1 MFLFTSLK
9 KRVNKNDFKENSGKK
24 MKRILLIILLIQP
37 ALFGQTKKLT
47 IEESVRI
54 GLENSS
60 LIKISE
66 SNLRSSDANIT
77 MATSMMLPKISLS
90 AGYTYMNLNDP
101 KEIGF
106 GPVGLE
112 VINPFSLY
120 GMQLSIQQPLFTGF
134 QISSSRSAAKNSYE
148 ATNFEHQKNIN
159 NKALEIYS
167 SFWNFFKAKNQY
179 ELTQEYLTSL
189 KDNLKQTKDFLDN
202 GLATMNDYLKIKV
215 QVSNAEVSL
224 IDAKNNMEIARA
236 SFNKSL
242 GIPLSD
248 PTEIDASYTS
258 LQQQSFNYQDLL
270 NNALNNRADLKSLEY
285 NIKAG
290 EDRIT
295 AANSGW
301 WPKLYASGNFFLY
314 NATAKTFSIDNE
326 KLQAWFV
333 GLSLNWD
340 LWDWGYTS
348 SQSAQAEESVLQGEE
363 MLKLL
368 KEQIELETYNAYLTI
383 NSQKEK
389 INVSQLTVESAEEN
403 LRLIQ
408 QKYDYNL
415 ATSNDLIDAEV
426 EVLDAK
432 TKLAFSN
439 ADYELAKAKLEVT
452 IGNRIY

>member
-1 MFLFTSLK
+1 
-9 KRVNKNDFKENSGKK
+9 
-24 MKRILLIILLIQP
+24 MKRIFFLIILLP
-37 ALFGQTKKLT
+37 LLLFAQSKKLT
-47 IEESVRI
+47 IEESIKI
-54 GLENSS
+54 GLANSS

-66 SNLRSSDANIT
+66 SNLRSSDAKIT
-77 MATSMMLPKISLS
+77 EATSKMFPKLSLS

-101 KEIGF
+101 KEIGL
-106 GPVGLE
+106 GPVGME
-112 VINPFSLY
+112 VINPFYLY

-134 QISSSRSAAKNSYE
+134 QISSSRSAAENSYE
-148 ATNFEHQKNIN
+148 AMNFEHQKNIN

-167 SFWNFFKAKNQY
+167 AFWNFFKAQKQY
-179 ELTQEYLTSL
+179 ELTEEYLTSL

-202 GLATMNDYLKIKV
+202 GLVTMNDYLKIKV

-242 GIPLSD
+242 GIPLSK
-248 PTEIDASYTS
+248 PTEITANYSS
-258 LQQQSFNYQDLL
+258 LQQQTYEYQDLL
-270 NNALNNRADLKSLEY
+270 NEALNNRNELKSLEF

-290 EDRIT
+290 EDRVT
-295 AANSGW
+295 AVNSGW

-314 NATAKTFSIDNE
+314 NANAETFSIDNE

-348 SQSAQAEESVLQGEE
+348 SQSAQAEESVLQSEE
-363 MLKLL
+363 SLKLL
-368 KEQIELETYNAYLTI
+368 REQIELETYNAYLNL
-383 NSQKEK
+383 NSQKAK
-389 INVSQLTVESAEEN
+389 INVSQLAVESAEEN
-403 LRLIQ
+403 LRLTQ

-426 EVLDAK
+426 GVLDSK

-439 ADYELAKAKLEVT
+439 ADYELAKVKLEVT
-452 IGNRIY
+452 IGQKIY

>member
-1 MFLFTSLK
+1 
-9 KRVNKNDFKENSGKK
+9 
-24 MKRILLIILLIQP
+24 MKRILLITFMIP
-37 ALFGQTKKLT
+37 TVLFSQSKKLT

-66 SNLRSSDANIT
+66 SNLRSSDAKIT
-77 MATSMMLPKISLS
+77 EATSMMLPKLSLS

-101 KEIGF
+101 KEIGL
-106 GPVGLE
+106 GPVRME

-148 ATNFEHQKNIN
+148 AMSFEHQKNIN

-167 SFWNFFKAKNQY
+167 ACWNYFKAQKQY

-224 IDAKNNMEIARA
+224 IDAKNDMEITRA
-236 SFNKSL
+236 SFNKSI

-248 PTEIDASYTS
+248 STQIDASYTS
-258 LQQQSFNYQDLL
+258 IQEQSFQYQDLL
-270 NNALNNRADLKSLEY
+270 NNALNNRDELKSLEFH
-285 NIKAG
+285 IKAG
-290 EDRIT
+290 EDRVT

-314 NATAKTFSIDNE
+314 NATAKTFAIDDE

-363 MLKLL
+363 SLKLL
-368 KEQIELETYNAYLTI
+368 KEQIELETYNAYLTL
-383 NSQKEK
+383 NAQQEK
-389 INVSQLTVESAEEN
+389 ISVSQLAVESAEEN
-403 LRLIQ
+403 LRLTKE
-408 QKYDYNL
+408 KYDYNL
-415 ATSNDLIDAEV
+415 ATSNDLLDAEV

-439 ADYELAKAKLEVT
+439 ADYEIAKAKLEVT
-452 IGNRIY
+452 VGNKIY

>member
-1 MFLFTSLK
+1 
-9 KRVNKNDFKENSGKK
+9 
-24 MKRILLIILLIQP
+24 MKRILLITLLIP
-37 ALFGQTKKLT
+37 VALFAQTKKLT
-47 IEESVRI
+47 IEESVQI

-66 SNLRSSDANIT
+66 SNLRSSDAKIT
-77 MATSMMLPKISLS
+77 EATSMMLPKLSLS

-101 KEIGF
+101 NEIGL
-106 GPVGLE
+106 GQVKMK
-112 VINPFSLY
+112 VINPFYFY

-134 QISSSRSAAKNSYE
+134 QISSSKSAAENSYE
-148 ATNFEHQKNIN
+148 AMNFEHQKNIN
-159 NKALEIYS
+159 SKALEIYS
-167 SFWNFFKAKNQY
+167 AFWNLFKAQKQY

-189 KDNLKQTKDFLDN
+189 KDNLQQTKDFLDN

-215 QVSNAEVSL
+215 QESNAEVSL

-242 GIPLSD
+242 GIPLSE
-248 PTEIDASYTS
+248 PTEIDVSYTS
-258 LQQQSFNYQDLL
+258 LGQQSFNYQELL
-270 NNALNNRADLKSLEY
+270 SDALNNRDDMKSLEY

-290 EDRIT
+290 ENRIT

-314 NATAKTFSIDNE
+314 NANVETFSIENE

-333 GLSLNWD
+333 GLSLKWD

-348 SQSAQAEESVLQGEE
+348 SQSAQAEESVLQVEE
-363 MLKLL
+363 SLKLL

-383 NSQKEK
+383 KSQKEK
-389 INVSQLTVESAEEN
+389 INVSQLAVESAEEN
-403 LRLIQ
+403 FRLTQ
-408 QKYDYNL
+408 EKYDYNL

-426 EVLDAK
+426 ELLDAK

-439 ADYELAKAKLEVT
+439 ADYELAKVRLEVT

>member
-1 MFLFTSLK
+1 MK
-9 KRVNKNDFKENSGKK
+9 KIIFIS
-24 MKRILLIILLIQP
+24 LLISIVQF
-37 ALFGQTKKLT
+37 AQTKKLT
-47 IEESVRI
+47 IEESLQL
-54 GLENSS
+54 GLANSS

-66 SNLRSSDANIT
+66 SSLRSSDAKIT
-77 MATSMMLPKISLS
+77 EATSRMFPKLSLS

-101 KEIGF
+101 QEIGL
-106 GPVGLE
+106 GPVGME

-120 GMQLSIQQPLFTGF
+120 GLQLSIQQPLFTGF
-134 QISSSRSAAKNSYE
+134 QISSSKSAAENSYE
-148 ATNFEHQKNIN
+148 AMNFEHQKNIN
-159 NKALEIYS
+159 SKALEIYS
-167 SFWNFFKAKNQY
+167 AFWNLFKTQKQY

-189 KDNLKQTKDFLDN
+189 KDNLVRTKEFLDN
-202 GLATMNDYLKIKV
+202 GLVTMNDYLKIKV

-224 IDAKNNMEIARA
+224 IDAKNNMDIARA

-242 GIPLSD
+242 GIPLNE
-248 PTEIDASYTS
+248 PTEIDA
-258 LQQQSFNYQDLL
+258 NYSTIEEQVLEYQELL
-270 NNALNNRADLKSLEY
+270 NNALNNRDDLNSLEY

-290 EDRIT
+290 EDRVT

-314 NATAKTFSIDNE
+314 NVNAETFSIEDE

-363 MLKLL
+363 SLMLL
-368 KEQIELETYNAYLTI
+368 KEQIELETYSAYLNL

-389 INVSQLTVESAEEN
+389 INVSQLAVESAEEN
-403 LRLIQ
+403 LRLTQ
-408 QKYDYNL
+408 EKYDYNL

-439 ADYELAKAKLEVT
+439 ADYEIAKAKLEVT
-452 IGNRIY
+452 VGKKIY

>member
-1 MFLFTSLK
+1 
-9 KRVNKNDFKENSGKK
+9 
-24 MKRILLIILLIQP
+24 MKRILLLTFLIPILLFAQS
-37 ALFGQTKKLT
+37 KKLT

-66 SNLRSSDANIT
+66 SNLRSSDAKIT
-77 MATSMMLPKISLS
+77 EATSRMFPKLSLS

-101 KEIGF
+101 KEIGL
-106 GPVGLE
+106 GPVGME

-134 QISSSRSAAKNSYE
+134 QISSSRSAAENTYE
-148 ATNFEHQKNIN
+148 AMSFEHQKNIN

-167 SFWNFFKAKNQY
+167 AFWNFFKAQKQY

-189 KDNLKQTKDFLDN
+189 KDNLNQTKDFLDN

-215 QVSNAEVSL
+215 QVSNAEVAL

-248 PTEIDASYTS
+248 SMQIDASYTS
-258 LQQQSFNYQDLL
+258 TQEQSFEYQDLL
-270 NNALNNRADLKSLEY
+270 NNALNNRDELKSLEY

-295 AANSGW
+295 TANSGW

-314 NATAKTFSIDNE
+314 NATAKTFGIEDE

-348 SQSAQAEESVLQGEE
+348 SQSALAEESVLQGEE
-363 MLKLL
+363 SLKLL
-368 KEQIELETYNAYLTI
+368 KEQIELETYNAYLNL

-389 INVSQLTVESAEEN
+389 IYVSQLAVESAEEN
-403 LRLIQ
+403 LRLTQ
-408 QKYDYNL
+408 EKYDYNL

-432 TKLAFSN
+432 TKLAFSK
-439 ADYELAKAKLEVT
+439 ADYEMAKVKLEVT
-452 IGNRIY
+452 VGNRIY

>member
-1 MFLFTSLK
+1 
-9 KRVNKNDFKENSGKK
+9 
-24 MKRILLIILLIQP
+24 MKRRILITLLIPI
-37 ALFGQTKKLT
+37 ALFAQSKKLT
-47 IEESVRI
+47 IEESIQI

-66 SNLRSSDANIT
+66 SNLRSSDAKIT
-77 MATSMMLPKISLS
+77 EATSRMFPKLSLS
-90 AGYTYMNLNDP
+90 AGYTYMNLDDP
-101 KEIGF
+101 KEIGL
-106 GPVGLE
+106 GPVGME

-134 QISSSRSAAKNSYE
+134 QISSSKSAAENSYQSM
-148 ATNFEHQKNIN
+148 NFEHQRNIN

-167 SFWNFFKAKNQY
+167 AFWNFFKAQKQY

-236 SFNKSL
+236 SFNKSI

-248 PTEIDASYTS
+248 STEIDASYTS
-258 LQQQSFNYQDLL
+258 IQSQSFDYQDLL
-270 NNALNNRADLKSLEY
+270 NSALTNRDELKSLES

-290 EDRIT
+290 EDRVT

-314 NATAKTFSIDNE
+314 NATAKTFGIDDE

-363 MLKLL
+363 SLKLL
-368 KEQIELETYNAYLTI
+368 KEQIELETYSAYLNL

-389 INVSQLTVESAEEN
+389 ISVSQLAVESAEEN
-403 LRLIQ
+403 LRLTQ

-426 EVLDAK
+426 EVLDAR

-439 ADYELAKAKLEVT
+439 ADYEIAKVKLEVT

>member
-1 MFLFTSLK
+1 
-9 KRVNKNDFKENSGKK
+9 
-24 MKRILLIILLIQP
+24 MKRIFFIIILLP
-37 ALFGQTKKLT
+37 LLLFAQSKKLT
-47 IEESVRI
+47 IEESIKI
-54 GLENSS
+54 GLANSS

-66 SNLRSSDANIT
+66 SNLRSSDAKIT
-77 MATSMMLPKISLS
+77 EATSKMFPKLSLS

-101 KEIGF
+101 KEIGL
-106 GPVGLE
+106 GPVGME
-112 VINPFSLY
+112 VINPFYLY

-134 QISSSRSAAKNSYE
+134 QISSSRSAAENSYE
-148 ATNFEHQKNIN
+148 AMNFEHQKNIN
-159 NKALEIYS
+159 KKALEIYS
-167 SFWNFFKAKNQY
+167 AFWNFFKAQKQY

-202 GLATMNDYLKIKV
+202 GLVTMNDYLKIKV

-236 SFNKSL
+236 SYNKSL
-242 GIPLSD
+242 GIPLSES
-248 PTEIDASYTS
+248 TEIDVNYSN
-258 LQQQSFNYQDLL
+258 LQQQQTLDYQDLI
-270 NNALNNRADLKSLEY
+270 NNALANRDELKSLEY

-290 EDRIT
+290 EDRVT

-301 WPKLYASGNFFLY
+301 WPKLYASGTFFLY
-314 NATAKTFSIDNE
+314 NANAKTFSIENQ

-333 GLSLNWD
+333 GISLNWD

-348 SQSAQAEESVLQGEE
+348 SQSAQAEESALQSEE
-363 MLKLL
+363 SLNLL
-368 KEQIELETYNAYLTI
+368 REQIELETYNAYLNL

-389 INVSQLTVESAEEN
+389 INVSQLAVESAEEN
-403 LRLIQ
+403 LRLTQ

-426 EVLDAK
+426 GVLDSK

-439 ADYELAKAKLEVT
+439 ADYELAKVKLEVT
-452 IGNRIY
+452 IGQKIY

>member
-1 MFLFTSLK
+1 
-9 KRVNKNDFKENSGKK
+9 
-24 MKRILLIILLIQP
+24 MKRIILITTLFPFLLFAQSKI
-37 ALFGQTKKLT
+37 LT
-47 IEESVRI
+47 IEESIHI
-54 GLENSS
+54 GLANSS

-66 SNLRSSDANIT
+66 SNLRSSDAKIT
-77 MATSMMLPKISLS
+77 ESTSKMFPKLSLS

-101 KEIGF
+101 KEIGL
-106 GPVGLE
+106 GPVGMK

-134 QISSSRSAAKNSYE
+134 QISSSRSAAENSYE
-148 ATNFEHQKNIN
+148 AMNFEHQKNIN

-167 SFWNFFKAKNQY
+167 AFWNFFKAQKQY

-224 IDAKNNMEIARA
+224 IDAKNNMDIARA

-242 GIPLSD
+242 GIPLSK
-248 PTEIDASYTS
+248 PTEINANYSS
-258 LQQQSFNYQDLL
+258 LQQQTYEYQDLL
-270 NNALNNRADLKSLEY
+270 NEALNNRNELKSLEY

-290 EDRIT
+290 EDRVK

-314 NATAKTFSIDNE
+314 NATAKTFAIDNE

-348 SQSAQAEESVLQGEE
+348 SQSAQAEESVLQSEE
-363 MLKLL
+363 SLKLL
-368 KEQIELETYNAYLTI
+368 KEQIELETYNAYLNL

-389 INVSQLTVESAEEN
+389 INVSQLAVESAEEN
-403 LRLIQ
+403 LRLTQ

-426 EVLDAK
+426 GVLDAK

-439 ADYELAKAKLEVT
+439 ADYELAKVKLEVT
-452 IGNRIY
+452 VGKRIY

>member
-1 MFLFTSLK
+1 
-9 KRVNKNDFKENSGKK
+9 
-24 MKRILLIILLIQP
+24 MKRIFFIIILLPIL
-37 ALFGQTKKLT
+37 LFAQSKKLT
-47 IEESVRI
+47 IEESIKI
-54 GLENSS
+54 GLANSS

-66 SNLRSSDANIT
+66 SNLRSSDAKIT
-77 MATSMMLPKISLS
+77 EATSKMFPKLSLS

-101 KEIGF
+101 KEIGL
-106 GPVGLE
+106 GPVGME
-112 VINPFSLY
+112 VINPFYLY

-134 QISSSRSAAKNSYE
+134 QISSSRSAAENSYE
-148 ATNFEHQKNIN
+148 AMNFEHQKNIN

-167 SFWNFFKAKNQY
+167 AFWNFFKAQKQY

-202 GLATMNDYLKIKV
+202 GLVTMNDYLKIKV

-242 GIPLSD
+242 GIPLSE
-248 PTEIDASYTS
+248 PTEINANYSS
-258 LQQQSFNYQDLL
+258 LQQQTYEYQDLL
-270 NNALNNRADLKSLEY
+270 NEALNNRNELKSLEY

-290 EDRIT
+290 EDRVT

-314 NATAKTFSIDNE
+314 NANAETFSIDNE

-348 SQSAQAEESVLQGEE
+348 SQSAQAEESALQSEE
-363 MLKLL
+363 SLNLL
-368 KEQIELETYNAYLTI
+368 REQIELETYNAYLNL

-389 INVSQLTVESAEEN
+389 INVSQLAVESAEEN
-403 LRLIQ
+403 LRLTQ

-426 EVLDAK
+426 GVLDAK

-439 ADYELAKAKLEVT
+439 ADYELAKVKLEVT
-452 IGNRIY
+452 IGQKIY

>member
-1 MFLFTSLK
+1 MILRK
-9 KRVNKNDFKENSGKK
+9 PGNK
-24 MKRILLIILLIQP
+24 MKRILLISFVIPI
-37 ALFGQTKKLT
+37 ALFSQSKKLT

-66 SNLRSSDANIT
+66 SNLRSSDAKINE
-77 MATSMMLPKISLS
+77 ATSKMFPKLSLS

-101 KEIGF
+101 KEIGL
-106 GPVGLE
+106 GPVGME

-134 QISSSRSAAKNSYE
+134 QISSSRSAAENSYE
-148 ATNFEHQKNIN
+148 AMSFEHQKNIN

-167 SFWNFFKAKNQY
+167 AFWNFFKAQKQY

-189 KDNLKQTKDFLDN
+189 KDNLNQTKNFLDN

-224 IDAKNNMEIARA
+224 IDSKNNVEIARA
-236 SFNKSL
+236 SFNKSI
-242 GIPLSD
+242 GIPLNDS
-248 PTEIDASYTS
+248 TEIDADYSS
-258 LQQQSFNYQDLL
+258 LQYQTFEYPELL
-270 NNALNNRADLKSLEY
+270 SAALNNRDELKSLEF
-285 NIKAG
+285 NIKEG
-290 EDRIT
+290 KDRVT

-314 NATAKTFSIDNE
+314 NATAKTFNIDNE

-348 SQSAQAEESVLQGEE
+348 SQSAQAEEQVLQGEE
-363 MLKLL
+363 YLKLL

-389 INVSQLTVESAEEN
+389 INVSQLAVESAEEN
-403 LRLIQ
+403 LRLTQ
-408 QKYDYNL
+408 EKYDYNL
-415 ATSNDLIDAEV
+415 ATSNDLLDAEV

-432 TKLAFSN
+432 TKLAFAS
-439 ADYELAKAKLEVT
+439 ADYEIAKVKLEVSV
-452 IGNRIY
+452 GNRIY

>member
-1 MFLFTSLK
+1 MF
-9 KRVNKNDFKENSGKK
+9 
-24 MKRILLIILLIQP
+24 P
-37 ALFGQTKKLT
+37 KL
-47 IEESVRI
+47 
-54 GLENSS
+54 
-60 LIKISE
+60 
-66 SNLRSSDANIT
+66 
-77 MATSMMLPKISLS
+77 SLS

-101 KEIGF
+101 QEIGL
-106 GPVGLE
+106 GPVGME

-120 GMQLSIQQPLFTGF
+120 GLQLSIQQPLFTGF
-134 QISSSRSAAKNSYE
+134 QISSSKSAAENSYE
-148 ATNFEHQKNIN
+148 AMNFEHQKNIN

-167 SFWNFFKAKNQY
+167 AFWNFFKAQKQFD
-179 ELTQEYLTSL
+179 LTQEYLTSL
-189 KDNLKQTKDFLDN
+189 KDNLQRTKEFLDN
-202 GLATMNDYLKIKV
+202 GLVTMNDYLKIKV

-224 IDAKNNMEIARA
+224 IDVKNNMDIARA
-236 SFNKSL
+236 AFNKSL
-242 GIPLSD
+242 GIPLNE
-248 PTEIDASYTS
+248 PTEIDA
-258 LQQQSFNYQDLL
+258 NYSTIEEQVLEYQELL
-270 NNALNNRADLKSLEY
+270 NNALNNRDDLNSLEY

-290 EDRIT
+290 EDRVT

-314 NATAKTFSIDNE
+314 NVNAETFSIEDE

-363 MLKLL
+363 SLLLL
-368 KEQIELETYNAYLTI
+368 KEQIELETYSAYLNL

-389 INVSQLTVESAEEN
+389 INVSQLAVESAEEN
-403 LRLIQ
+403 LRLTQ

-439 ADYELAKAKLEVT
+439 ADYEIAKAKLQVT
-452 IGNRIY
+452 VGNRIY

>member
-1 MFLFTSLK
+1 
-9 KRVNKNDFKENSGKK
+9 
-24 MKRILLIILLIQP
+24 MKRIFFIIILLP
-37 ALFGQTKKLT
+37 LLLFAQSKKLT
-47 IEESVRI
+47 IEESIKI
-54 GLENSS
+54 GLANSS

-66 SNLRSSDANIT
+66 SNLRSSDAKIT
-77 MATSMMLPKISLS
+77 EATSKMFPKLSLS

-101 KEIGF
+101 KEIGL
-106 GPVGLE
+106 GPVGME
-112 VINPFSLY
+112 VINPFYLY

-134 QISSSRSAAKNSYE
+134 QISSSRSAAENSYE
-148 ATNFEHQKNIN
+148 AMNFEHQKNIN

-167 SFWNFFKAKNQY
+167 AFWNFFKAQKQY

-202 GLATMNDYLKIKV
+202 GLVTMNDYLKIKV

-242 GIPLSD
+242 GIPLSE
-248 PTEIDASYTS
+248 PTEINANYSS
-258 LQQQSFNYQDLL
+258 LQQQTYEYQDLL
-270 NNALNNRADLKSLEY
+270 NEALNNRNELKSLEF

-290 EDRIT
+290 EDRVT
-295 AANSGW
+295 AVNSGW

-314 NATAKTFSIDNE
+314 NANAETFSIDNE

-348 SQSAQAEESVLQGEE
+348 SQSAQAEESVLQSEE
-363 MLKLL
+363 SLKLL
-368 KEQIELETYNAYLTI
+368 REQIELETYNAYLNL

-389 INVSQLTVESAEEN
+389 INVSQLAVESAEEN
-403 LRLIQ
+403 HRLTQ

-426 EVLDAK
+426 GVLDAK

-439 ADYELAKAKLEVT
+439 ADYELAKVKLEVT
-452 IGNRIY
+452 IGQKIY

>member
-1 MFLFTSLK
+1 
-9 KRVNKNDFKENSGKK
+9 
-24 MKRILLIILLIQP
+24 MKRILLITFMIPIV
-37 ALFGQTKKLT
+37 LFAQTKKLT
-47 IEESVRI
+47 IEESIRI

-66 SNLRSSDANIT
+66 SNLRSSDAKIT
-77 MATSMMLPKISLS
+77 EATSRMFPKLSIS

-101 KEIGF
+101 KDIGL

-134 QISSSRSAAKNSYE
+134 QISSSRSAAQNSYE
-148 ATNFEHQKNIN
+148 AMNFEHQKNVN

-167 SFWNFFKAKNQY
+167 TFWNFFKAQKQY

-189 KDNLKQTKDFLDN
+189 KDNLQQTKDFLDN

-236 SFNKSL
+236 SFNKSI
-242 GIPLSD
+242 GVPLSD
-248 PTEIDASYTS
+248 STQIDASYTS
-258 LQQQSFNYQDLL
+258 IEEQSFQYYDLL
-270 NNALNNRADLKSLEY
+270 NNALNSRDELKSLEY

-290 EDRIT
+290 EDRVT

-314 NATAKTFSIDNE
+314 NATAKTFGIEDE
-326 KLQAWFV
+326 KFQAWFV

-348 SQSAQAEESVLQGEE
+348 SQSAQAEESVLQGQES
-363 MLKLL
+363 LKLL
-368 KEQIELETYNAYLTI
+368 KEQIELETYNAYLNL

-389 INVSQLTVESAEEN
+389 INVSQLAVESAEEN
-403 LRLIQ
+403 LRLTQ

-439 ADYELAKAKLEVT
+439 ADYEIAKAKLELTV
-452 IGNRIY
+452 GNRIY

>member
-1 MFLFTSLK
+1 
-9 KRVNKNDFKENSGKK
+9 
-24 MKRILLIILLIQP
+24 MKRIILITTLFPFLLFAQSKI
-37 ALFGQTKKLT
+37 LT
-47 IEESVRI
+47 IEESIQI
-54 GLENSS
+54 GLANSS

-66 SNLRSSDANIT
+66 SNLRSSDAKIT
-77 MATSMMLPKISLS
+77 EATSKMFPKLSLS

-101 KEIGF
+101 KKIGL
-106 GPVGLE
+106 GPVGME
-112 VINPFSLY
+112 VINPFYLY

-134 QISSSRSAAKNSYE
+134 QISSSRSAAENSYE
-148 ATNFEHQKNIN
+148 AMNFEHQKNIN

-167 SFWNFFKAKNQY
+167 AFWNFFKAQKQY

-202 GLATMNDYLKIKV
+202 GLVTMNDYLKIKV

-242 GIPLSD
+242 GIPLSK
-248 PTEIDASYTS
+248 PTEINANYSS
-258 LQQQSFNYQDLL
+258 LQQQTYEYQDLL
-270 NNALNNRADLKSLEY
+270 NEALNNRNELKSLEF

-290 EDRIT
+290 EDRVT

-314 NATAKTFSIDNE
+314 NANAETFSIDNE

-348 SQSAQAEESVLQGEE
+348 SQSAQAEESVLQSEE
-363 MLKLL
+363 SLKLL
-368 KEQIELETYNAYLTI
+368 REQIELETYNAYLNL

-389 INVSQLTVESAEEN
+389 INVSQLAVESAEEN
-403 LRLIQ
+403 LRLTQ

-426 EVLDAK
+426 GVLDSK

-439 ADYELAKAKLEVT
+439 ADYELAKVKLEVT
-452 IGNRIY
+452 IGQKIY

>member
-1 MFLFTSLK
+1 
-9 KRVNKNDFKENSGKK
+9 
-24 MKRILLIILLIQP
+24 MKRIFFIIILLP
-37 ALFGQTKKLT
+37 LLLFAQSKKLT
-47 IEESVRI
+47 IEESIKI
-54 GLENSS
+54 GLANSS

-66 SNLRSSDANIT
+66 SNLRSSDAKIT
-77 MATSMMLPKISLS
+77 EATSKMFPKLSLS

-101 KEIGF
+101 KEIGL
-106 GPVGLE
+106 GPVGME
-112 VINPFSLY
+112 VINPFYLY

-134 QISSSRSAAKNSYE
+134 QISSSRSAAENSYE
-148 ATNFEHQKNIN
+148 AMNFEHQKNIN

-167 SFWNFFKAKNQY
+167 VFWNFFKAQKQY

-202 GLATMNDYLKIKV
+202 GLVTMNDYLKIKV

-242 GIPLSD
+242 GIPLSK
-248 PTEIDASYTS
+248 PTEITANYSS
-258 LQQQSFNYQDLL
+258 LQQQTYEYQDLL
-270 NNALNNRADLKSLEY
+270 NEALNNRNELKSLEY

-290 EDRIT
+290 EDRVT
-295 AANSGW
+295 AVNSGW

-314 NATAKTFSIDNE
+314 NANAETFSIDNE

-348 SQSAQAEESVLQGEE
+348 SQSAQAEESVLQSEE
-363 MLKLL
+363 SLKLL
-368 KEQIELETYNAYLTI
+368 REQIELETYNAYLNL

-389 INVSQLTVESAEEN
+389 INVSQLAVESAEEN
-403 LRLIQ
+403 LRLTQ

-426 EVLDAK
+426 GVLDSK

-439 ADYELAKAKLEVT
+439 ADYELAKVKLEVT
-452 IGNRIY
+452 IGQKIY

>member
-1 MFLFTSLK
+1 
-9 KRVNKNDFKENSGKK
+9 
-24 MKRILLIILLIQP
+24 MKRIFFIIILLP
-37 ALFGQTKKLT
+37 LLLFAQSKKLT
-47 IEESVRI
+47 IEESIKI
-54 GLENSS
+54 GLANSS

-66 SNLRSSDANIT
+66 SNLRSSDAKIT
-77 MATSMMLPKISLS
+77 EATSKMFPKLSLS

-101 KEIGF
+101 KKIGL
-106 GPVGLE
+106 GPVGME
-112 VINPFSLY
+112 VINPFYLY

-134 QISSSRSAAKNSYE
+134 QISSSRSAAENSYE
-148 ATNFEHQKNIN
+148 AMNFEHQKNIN

-167 SFWNFFKAKNQY
+167 AFWNFFKAQKQY

-202 GLATMNDYLKIKV
+202 GLVTMNDYLKIKV

-236 SFNKSL
+236 SYNKSL
-242 GIPLSD
+242 GIPLSE
-248 PTEIDASYTS
+248 PTEINANYSS
-258 LQQQSFNYQDLL
+258 LQQRTYEYQDLL
-270 NNALNNRADLKSLEY
+270 NEALNNRNELKSLEF

-290 EDRIT
+290 EDRVT

-301 WPKLYASGNFFLY
+301 WPKLYASGTFFLY
-314 NATAKTFSIDNE
+314 NANAKTFSIENQ

-333 GLSLNWD
+333 GISLNWD

-348 SQSAQAEESVLQGEE
+348 SQSAQAEESVLQSEE
-363 MLKLL
+363 SLKLL
-368 KEQIELETYNAYLTI
+368 REQIELETYNAYLNL

-389 INVSQLTVESAEEN
+389 INVSQLAVESAEEN
-403 LRLIQ
+403 LRLTQ

-426 EVLDAK
+426 GVLDSK

-439 ADYELAKAKLEVT
+439 ADYELAKVKLEVT
-452 IGNRIY
+452 IGQKIY

>member
-1 MFLFTSLK
+1 
-9 KRVNKNDFKENSGKK
+9 
-24 MKRILLIILLIQP
+24 MKRIFLISLMIP
-37 ALFGQTKKLT
+37 AVFFAQSKKLT
-47 IEESVRI
+47 IEESIQI

-66 SNLRSSDANIT
+66 SNLRSSDAKIT
-77 MATSMMLPKISLS
+77 EATSRMFPKLSLS

-101 KEIGF
+101 KEIGL
-106 GPVGLE
+106 GPVGME

-134 QISSSRSAAKNSYE
+134 QISSSKSAAENSYE
-148 ATNFEHQKNIN
+148 AMNFEHQKNIN

-167 SFWNFFKAKNQY
+167 AFWNFFKAQKQY

-189 KDNLKQTKDFLDN
+189 KDNLQQTKNFLDN

-248 PTEIDASYTS
+248 STQIDANYTS
-258 LQQQSFNYQDLL
+258 IQGQPLEYQDLL
-270 NNALNNRADLKSLEY
+270 TNALNHRDELKSLAF

-290 EDRIT
+290 EDRVT

-314 NATAKTFSIDNE
+314 NATAKTFAIDNE

-363 MLKLL
+363 SLKML
-368 KEQIELETYNAYLTI
+368 KEQIKLETYQAYLNL

-389 INVSQLTVESAEEN
+389 INVSQLAVESAEEN
-403 LRLIQ
+403 FRLTQ

-426 EVLDAK
+426 ELLDAK

-439 ADYELAKAKLEVT
+439 ADYELAKVKLEVT
-452 IGNRIY
+452 IGQKIY

>member
-1 MFLFTSLK
+1 
-9 KRVNKNDFKENSGKK
+9 
-24 MKRILLIILLIQP
+24 MKRILLITTLIPILLFPQS
-37 ALFGQTKKLT
+37 KKLT
-47 IEESVRI
+47 MEESLRI

-66 SNLRSSDANIT
+66 SNLRSSDAKIT
-77 MATSMMLPKISLS
+77 EATSKMFPKLSLS

-112 VINPFSLY
+112 VVNPFSLY

-134 QISSSRSAAKNSYE
+134 QISSSRSAVENSYE
-148 ATNFEHQKNIN
+148 AMNFEHQKNIN

-167 SFWNFFKAKNQY
+167 AFWNFFKAQKQY

-189 KDNLKQTKDFLDN
+189 KDNLQQTKDFLDN

-236 SFNKSL
+236 SFNKSI

-248 PTEIDASYTS
+248 STEIDADYTA
-258 LQQQSFNYQDLL
+258 LQQQTFEYQDLL
-270 NNALNNRADLKSLEY
+270 NNALNNRDELKSLEF

-290 EDRIT
+290 EDRVT

-314 NATAKTFSIDNE
+314 NATAKSFGIEDE

-363 MLKLL
+363 SLKLL
-368 KEQIELETYNAYLTI
+368 KEQIELETYSAYLNL

-389 INVSQLTVESAEEN
+389 INVSQLAVESAEEN
-403 LRLIQ
+403 LRLTL

-426 EVLDAK
+426 GVLDAK

-439 ADYELAKAKLEVT
+439 ADYQIAKAKLEVT

>member
-1 MFLFTSLK
+1 
-9 KRVNKNDFKENSGKK
+9 
-24 MKRILLIILLIQP
+24 MKRILLIILLIP
-37 ALFGQTKKLT
+37 VTLFAQTKKLT
-47 IEESVRI
+47 IEESVRV

-66 SNLRSSDANIT
+66 SNLRSSDAKIT
-77 MATSMMLPKISLS
+77 EATSKMFPKLSLS

-101 KEIGF
+101 NEIGL
-106 GPVGLE
+106 GPVGMQ
-112 VINPFSLY
+112 VINPFTFY

-134 QISSSRSAAKNSYE
+134 QISSSRSAAENSYE
-148 ATNFEHQKNIN
+148 AINFEHQKNIN

-167 SFWNFFKAKNQY
+167 AFWNFFKAKKQY
-179 ELTQEYLTSL
+179 ELTEEYLTSL
-189 KDNLKQTKDFLDN
+189 KDNLQKTKDFLDN

-224 IDAKNNMEIARA
+224 IDAKNNMDISRA
-236 SFNKSL
+236 TFNKSL
-242 GIPLSD
+242 GIPLSES
-248 PTEIDASYTS
+248 TEIDVNYTTP
-258 LQQQSFNYQDLL
+258 QQQSFNYQDLL
-270 NNALNNRADLKSLEY
+270 SDALNNRDELKSLEY

-314 NATAKTFSIDNE
+314 NATAKTFSIENE

-348 SQSAQAEESVLQGEE
+348 SQSAQAEENVLQVEE
-363 MLKLL
+363 SLKLL
-368 KEQIELETYNAYLTI
+368 KEQIELETYQAYLNL

-389 INVSQLTVESAEEN
+389 INVSQLAVESAEEN
-403 LRLIQ
+403 LRLTQ

-426 EVLDAK
+426 GVLDAK

-439 ADYELAKAKLEVT
+439 ADYEVAKVKLEVT
-452 IGNRIY
+452 VGNRIY

>member
-1 MFLFTSLK
+1 MIPTVLFAQS
-9 KRVNKNDFKENSGKK
+9 
-24 MKRILLIILLIQP
+24 
-37 ALFGQTKKLT
+37 KKLT
-47 IEESVRI
+47 IDESIQI

-66 SNLRSSDANIT
+66 SHLRSSDAKIT
-77 MATSMMLPKISLS
+77 EATSKMFPKLSLS

-101 KEIGF
+101 KEIGL
-106 GPVGLE
+106 GPVGME

-134 QISSSRSAAKNSYE
+134 QISSSRSEAENSYE
-148 ATNFEHQKNIN
+148 AMNFEHQKNIN

-167 SFWNFFKAKNQY
+167 AFWNFFKTQKQY
-179 ELTQEYLTSL
+179 ELTHEYLTSL
-189 KDNLKQTKDFLDN
+189 KDNLQQTKDFLDN

-236 SFNKSL
+236 SFNKSI

-248 PTEIDASYTS
+248 STKIDASYTS
-258 LQQQSFNYQDLL
+258 LQQQSLDYLDLL
-270 NNALNNRADLKSLEY
+270 NNALANREELQSLEY

-290 EDRIT
+290 EDRVT

-314 NATAKTFSIDNE
+314 NATAKTFSIENE

-363 MLKLL
+363 SLKLL
-368 KEQIELETYNAYLTI
+368 KEQIELETYQAYLNL

-389 INVSQLTVESAEEN
+389 INMSQLAVESAEEN
-403 LRLIQ
+403 LRLTQ
-408 QKYDYNL
+408 EKYDYNL

-439 ADYELAKAKLEVT
+439 ADYEIAKVKLQVT
-452 IGNRIY
+452 VGNRIY

>member
-1 MFLFTSLK
+1 
-9 KRVNKNDFKENSGKK
+9 
-24 MKRILLIILLIQP
+24 
-37 ALFGQTKKLT
+37 
-47 IEESVRI
+47 
-54 GLENSS
+54 
-60 LIKISE
+60 
-66 SNLRSSDANIT
+66 
-77 MATSMMLPKISLS
+77 
-90 AGYTYMNLNDP
+90 
-101 KEIGF
+101 
-106 GPVGLE
+106 
-112 VINPFSLY
+112 
-120 GMQLSIQQPLFTGF
+120 
-134 QISSSRSAAKNSYE
+134 
-148 ATNFEHQKNIN
+148 
-159 NKALEIYS
+159 
-167 SFWNFFKAKNQY
+167 
-179 ELTQEYLTSL
+179 
-189 KDNLKQTKDFLDN
+189 
-202 GLATMNDYLKIKV
+202 MNDYLKIKV

-236 SFNKSL
+236 SFNKSI

-248 PTEIDASYTS
+248 STEIDASYTS
-258 LQQQSFNYQDLL
+258 IQSQSFDYQDLL
-270 NNALNNRADLKSLEY
+270 NSALTNRDELKSLES

-290 EDRIT
+290 EDRVT

-314 NATAKTFSIDNE
+314 NATAKTFGIEDE

-348 SQSAQAEESVLQGEE
+348 SQSAQAEESVLQVEE
-363 MLKLL
+363 SLKLL
-368 KEQIELETYNAYLTI
+368 KEQIELETCSAYLNL

-389 INVSQLTVESAEEN
+389 ISVSQLAVESAEEN
-403 LRLIQ
+403 LRLTR

-439 ADYELAKAKLEVT
+439 ADYEIAKVKLEVT

>member
-1 MFLFTSLK
+1 
-9 KRVNKNDFKENSGKK
+9 
-24 MKRILLIILLIQP
+24 MKRILLITLLIP
-37 ALFGQTKKLT
+37 FALSAQTKILT

-66 SNLRSSDANIT
+66 SNLRSSDAKVT
-77 MATSMMLPKISLS
+77 EATSKMFPKLSLS
-90 AGYTYMNLNDP
+90 AGYTHMNLNNP
-101 KEIGF
+101 KEIGL
-106 GPVGLE
+106 GPVGMA
-112 VINPFSLY
+112 VINPFYFY

-134 QISSSRSAAKNSYE
+134 QISSSKSAVENLYE
-148 ATNFEHQKNIN
+148 ATKFEHQKNIN

-167 SFWNFFKAKNQY
+167 AFWNYFKAQKQY

-189 KDNLKQTKDFLDN
+189 KDNLHQTKEFLDN

-224 IDAKNNMEIARA
+224 IDAKNNMELARA
-236 SFNKSL
+236 SFNKSI
-242 GIPLSD
+242 GVPLSD
-248 PTEIDASYTS
+248 STEIDASYTS
-258 LQQQSFNYQDLL
+258 LQHQAFNYQDLL
-270 NNALNNRADLKSLEY
+270 NDALNNRDELKSLEY

-290 EDRIT
+290 EDRVT
-295 AANSGW
+295 VANSGW
-301 WPKLYASGNFFLY
+301 WPKLYAAGNFFLY
-314 NATAKTFSIDNE
+314 NANAETFGIENE

-333 GLSLNWD
+333 GLTLNWD

-363 MLKLL
+363 SLKLL

-383 NSQKEK
+383 KSQKEK
-389 INVSQLTVESAEEN
+389 INVSQLAVESAEEN
-403 LRLIQ
+403 LRLTQ

-439 ADYELAKAKLEVT
+439 ADYELAKVKMEVT
-452 IGNRIY
+452 VGNRIY